1 MAPWREAPPE
11 RPPARAT
18 EDPHVSENWYERH
31 VLPHI
36 IHFACGIGP
45 IRRQRLKVIPLA
57 HGRVMEV
64 GLGTGLNLP
73 FYDRARVTSIVGVDP
88 ALRMHRLAMRQARAS
103 GIPVELVGLSAERIP
118 VADDSFDT
126 VVSTYTLCSIPD
138 PLAALREMRRVL
150 APGGKLLFSE
160 HGRAPDANVLKWQT
174 RIQPTWSKFS
184 GGCMLDRDIPALLV
198 AAGFRPEVQSR
209 YIPGPRILSFH
220 YWGEAVAA

>member
-1 MAPWREAPPE
+1 M
-11 RPPARAT
+11 
-18 EDPHVSENWYERH
+18 SENWYERH
-31 VLPHI
+31 VLPHV
-36 IHFACGIGP
+36 IHFACGTKP
-45 IRRQRLKVIPLA
+45 IRRQRMKVVPQA
-57 HGRVMEV
+57 RGRVMEV

-88 ALRMHRLAMRQARAS
+88 ALRMHRLALRQVRAS
-103 GIPVELVGLSAERIP
+103 GIPVELVGLSAEKIP
-118 VADDSFDT
+118 VEDASFDT

-160 HGRAPDANVLKWQT
+160 HGRAPDASVLRWQT
-174 RIQPTWSKFS
+174 RLQPYWSRFS

-198 AAGFRPEVQSR
+198 AAGFRPDVQSR
-209 YIPGPRILSFH
+209 YIPGPRILSYH